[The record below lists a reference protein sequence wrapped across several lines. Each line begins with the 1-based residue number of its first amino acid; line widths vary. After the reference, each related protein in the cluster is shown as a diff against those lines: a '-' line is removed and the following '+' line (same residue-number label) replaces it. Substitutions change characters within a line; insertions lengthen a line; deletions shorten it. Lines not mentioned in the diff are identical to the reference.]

1 MDRNQLDVMWQ
12 QALTAAVKDGE
23 MFTRYHFAAL
33 VRNAALEE
41 AAVTAQLAF
50 AYRGGHGEPG
60 APGGDEVA
68 AAIRS
73 MKVMT

>member
-12 QALTAAVKDGE
+12 RALTAVVKDGE
-23 MFTRYHFAAL
+23 QFTRYHFAAL

-41 AAVTAQLAF
+41 AAERCEQEIT
-50 AYRGGHGEPG
+50 G
-60 APGGDEVA
+60 APFNTYGAFIALQETA

-73 MKVMT
+73 MKGKT